1 MFYPQNRFRFAADKR
16 RRRKAIAKLLL
27 LLVLLGG
34 GGTGLF
40 WGVRWVIRQLPVSDS
55 EEQKAILELW
65 KQKNY
70 DTLIANTEA
79 RLQKKPMDPFYLTFN
94 GFAHF
99 YKGINQPTTEQKIQ
113 EMDKAIV
120 SLRRAKLN
128 NHLPLEGEINYVLG
142 KAYFHKGVAFSDLSV
157 RYLEESI
164 QKGYLGA
171 DTYEYLGLGYTNL
184 SDLENALKYFQKAL
198 ESNSSDLLLLTIAQ
212 TYYQLGDKTKAEEYL
227 MRSIN
232 KSQDPSIEQKARY
245 LLGDI
250 YFQNKEYLKAEEQF
264 QKILALN
271 TQHADAN
278 YYLGEIYAALGDSVK
293 ARSFWRK
300 AVRIN
305 PKHYG
310 ALKRLYG

>member
-16 RRRKAIAKLLL
+16 RRRKAIVKLLL
-27 LLVLLGG
+27 LLMLLAG

-40 WGVRWVIRQLPVSDS
+40 WGARWVIRQLPVSDS
-55 EEQKAILELW
+55 EEQKVVLELW

-70 DTLIANTEA
+70 DTLIANTETK
-79 RLQKKPMDPFYLTFN
+79 LQKKPMDPFYLTFN

-113 EMDKAIV
+113 EMDRAIV
-120 SLRRAKLN
+120 SLRRAKLTN
-128 NHLPLEGEINYVLG
+128 PLPLAGEVDYVLG

-157 RYLEESI
+157 QYLEDSI
-164 QKGYLGA
+164 RKGYLGA

-198 ESNSSDLLLLTIAQ
+198 ESNSSDLLLLTLAQ
-212 TYYQLGDKTKAEEYL
+212 TYYQVGDKLKAEEYL

-264 QKILALN
+264 QKVLALN
-271 TQHADAN
+271 AQHADAN
-278 YYLGEIYAALGDSVK
+278 YYLGEIYAALGDSLK

>member
-1 MFYPQNRFRFAADKR
+1 
-16 RRRKAIAKLLL
+16 
-27 LLVLLGG
+27 
-34 GGTGLF
+34 
-40 WGVRWVIRQLPVSDS
+40 
-55 EEQKAILELW
+55 
-65 KQKNY
+65 
-70 DTLIANTEA
+70 
-79 RLQKKPMDPFYLTFN
+79 
-94 GFAHF
+94 
-99 YKGINQPTTEQKIQ
+99 
-113 EMDKAIV
+113 MDKAIV

-128 NHLPLEGEINYVLG
+128 DHLPLEGEINYILG
-142 KAYFHKGVAFSDLSV
+142 KAYFHKGGAFSDLSV

-184 SDLENALKYFQKAL
+184 ADLENALKYFQKAL

-212 TYYQLGDKTKAEEYL
+212 TYYQLGDKPKAEEYL

-232 KSQDPSIEQKARY
+232 KSQDPSVEQRARY
-245 LLGDI
+245 LLGDL

-264 QKILALN
+264 QKVLVLN

-278 YYLGEIYAALGDSVK
+278 YYLGEIYAALGDQVK
-293 ARSFWRK
+293 ARAFWRK